1 MKLGIAF
8 VLVLSACVDDTEP
21 PTTPPDTTISYRQ
34 DIQPIWDQWCLR
46 CHNFHT
52 PHLTSAES
60 AQDLTGTSF
69 RNCDGPR
76 GKARFIVPGDPA
88 KSYLMYKLTLEN
100 TNAYDAT
107 ACGRA
112 MPADQN
118 GVDVPLVQLDP
129 DAVAKIRTWIEEG
142 AHFD

>member
-8 VLVLSACVDDTEP
+8 AVVAIGCVDESEP
-21 PTTPPDTTISYRQ
+21 TQTIEQPTISYRQ
-34 DIQPIWDQWCLR
+34 DIQPIWDRWCVR

-52 PHLTSAES
+52 PHLTTAES
-60 AQDLTGTSF
+60 ATELAGTSW

-76 GKARFIVPGDPA
+76 GKARFVVPGDPA
-88 KSYLMYKLTLEN
+88 KSYLLYKLTLDN
-100 TNAYDAT
+100 TNDYDAT

-112 MPADQN
+112 MPADQG

-129 DAVAKIRTWIEEG
+129 DAVARIRTWIEEG
-142 AHFD
+142 ARFD

>member
-1 MKLGIAF
+1 MKLAIALA
-8 VLVLSACVDDTEP
+8 VGAIGCVDEP
-21 PTTPPDTTISYRQ
+21 ETAPPIEQTVSYQ
-34 DIQPIWDQWCLR
+34 QHIQPIWDRWCVR

-60 AQDLTGTSF
+60 RQELAGTSF

-76 GKARFIVPGDPA
+76 GKARFVVPGDPA
-88 KSYLMYKLTLEN
+88 RSYLLYKLTLEN
-100 TNAYDAT
+100 TNGYDAT

-142 AHFD
+142 ANFE